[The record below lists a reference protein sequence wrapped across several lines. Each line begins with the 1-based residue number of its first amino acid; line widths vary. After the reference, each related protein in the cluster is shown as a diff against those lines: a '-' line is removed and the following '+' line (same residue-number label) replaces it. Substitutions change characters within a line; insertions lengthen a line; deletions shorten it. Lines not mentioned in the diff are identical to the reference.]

1 MEGNRDI
8 IVIGGSTGAIDVV
21 CRILDGLPNDLEAAI
36 FIVVHMAPASPN
48 FHVDIFQNHTE
59 LPVNYAA
66 DREPI
71 ELGRVYV
78 APADRHLL
86 IKAGEV
92 RVIHGPKENNFR
104 PAIDPLFRSAA
115 TTYDGRVIGVVVTGA
130 LDDGTHGLMQIKR
143 AGGTTI
149 VQSPEEAVEPS
160 MPTSAIR
167 RMEIDYVLHTDE
179 IGPVITDL
187 VGQSTQVATTLGE
200 DETDVSEGLVSALR
214 LSKVGAPSMYT
225 CPDCNGALWE
235 IQDGNVIKFRCHVGH
250 GFALD
255 TLLMRQATE
264 IEQALWSAVRGF
276 EERAA
281 LQKRT
286 ANNAVNTREV
296 RDRLLANSREQQ
308 QMADLVR
315 SILMKPRQVDEINIG
330 KAVEHEYGG
339 DR

>member
-8 IVIGGSTGAIDVV
+8 VVLGGSTGAIEVIS
-21 CRILDGLPNDLEAAI
+21 RILDGLPSDLEAAI
-36 FIVVHMAPASPN
+36 FIVVHMAPDSPN

-59 LPVNYAA
+59 LPVKYAV

-286 ANNAVNTREV
+286 ANNAANTREV

-315 SILMKPRQVDEINIG
+315 SILMKPQQVDEINIG